1 MLQINNLIFSSKELF
16 KNTYPEINLMMI
28 INFNDQINMQEK
40 IFFNN
45 NNNYSKQVARVI
57 QFGQLPNKIIYRE
70 ILEMTGMTLQE
81 YIQRK
86 LDEW

>member
-1 MLQINNLIFSSKELF
+1 MLLN
-16 KNTYPEINLMMI
+16 
-28 INFNDQINMQEK
+28 
-40 IFFNN
+40 FFN
-45 NNNYSKQVARVI
+45 SKQVARVI

-70 ILEMTGMTLQE
+70 IVEMTGMTLQE